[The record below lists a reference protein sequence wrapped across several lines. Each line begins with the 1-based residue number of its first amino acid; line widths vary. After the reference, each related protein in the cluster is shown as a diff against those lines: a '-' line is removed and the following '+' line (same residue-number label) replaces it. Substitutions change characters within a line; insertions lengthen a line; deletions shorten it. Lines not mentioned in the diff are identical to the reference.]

1 MAYLKPAGEFLDEP
15 IAERAAMVAEYGR
28 SRYHQAA
35 DEWSPDWD
43 YTGMIQDLSLI
54 YGIGRDLAN
63 SREWPGW
70 QPGSEF
76 GPVRAASASAR
87 R

>member
-1 MAYLKPAGEFLDEP
+1 
-15 IAERAAMVAEYGR
+15 EYGR

-63 SREWPGW
+63 SRDWPGW
-70 QPGSEF
+70 RAGSEF
-76 GPVRAASASAR
+76 GPVRARTASAR
-87 R
+87 D